1 MTLNTLHQH
10 NIVTVSQSEGLLGK
24 RSGSQALHVPTFF
37 CILHDNML
45 RMVHSAAKHRYSR
58 AQHRTLNEAEKV
70 GLVRDYE

>member
-1 MTLNTLHQH
+1 MKFNTLHQH

-37 CILHDNML
+37 CILHDML
-45 RMVHSAAKHRYSR
+45 CMVHSGAKHRYSR
-58 AQHRTLNEAEKV
+58 AQQRTLNEAEKV